1 MVPYP
6 INELTALQLK
16 ASRELATVNSWAV
29 MVQSACRALRCG
41 HQLKA
46 SSTWIPALT
55 SRLPSP
61 FRICPFCPCLYLSTQ
76 AARRRGDGARGG
88 GGVSFL
94 CPFCGY
100 TFPISELHSG
110 HFKIC
115 RKRISTASTEEGAG
129 VLGDRGLLLEN
140 VDRRNDN
147 GTNLVDLTSHEIND
161 MHTVNEQDEDIDAG
175 TSSCKMSAAQ
185 SMFTQ
190 DLSSH
195 ETVVKN
201 EELTPETSTTDRDN
215 IVTTLATENSE
226 KEWSVTDGDPS
237 CPAASSEQLQD
248 VASSVLPADPENA
261 VRFSSEIPEYEVQ
274 TLSVVSLASYATT
287 VGISEQTMVDSELD
301 DIAVAKENGISD
313 AMGKNKPSE
322 VNPVK
327 GNEFGLFQ
335 QDNQQ
340 TKIGEGCSTTLVEE
354 DSSDNNV
361 NVIRNEETL
370 NGEIESKQQSTLML
384 ANPVEN
390 FPIIVGTDLDLLK
403 VGTGSCYSAPEIVE
417 PQQQHN
423 CTSVTEDHLAIPKEA
438 DNVYGNPITDGGISA
453 ISSVIAPSA
462 DGIVVSVG
470 GAPNIK
476 DNDCLYG
483 AIGDITKRN
492 VISSTA
498 MPSQCELV
506 EFSTCMMAQNE
517 KVCLCQD
524 KEQNKEVT
532 ADLVSPEVIA
542 ETSASTSSSI
552 VLLHEGSTDTL
563 EHMRGRGVLLETPT
577 GFAVFIVKEPLDTEG
592 ITCCDDDG
600 VAGDLLWGLKNVL
613 GQFIPE
619 EKHSITKEYHFPLSK
634 GWNDFLLKYS
644 ISVPATV
651 RNSYL
656 MSKFFL
662 LRSLHLT
669 LERVPKNLRESFDKR
684 VNGIGNHIK
693 DNFMYVLVLAR
704 ILVPDLTP
712 DYNFSKIF
720 SSDMVLKIEEAKR
733 FASNYQEERLTLY
746 DRQIILGAL
755 DQLGVVP
762 GQIESVVAFIK
773 LRLKE
778 IEVPTRRDEGEK
790 MTTWKDGHGEGI
802 MQNEKRSIWHPIVGL
817 LVFGGIVMQMPVGC
831 GRPPPRRRHQHLGSA
846 NDGDGTADSG
856 PQRGQP
862 ARQLLLP
869 VPHRGTGE
877 NGSHGL
883 DFGLPQRGDDFVAGS
898 PSDSDSGSTTSSAAV
913 SLPWP
918 TPATRYPEA
927 RRLRP
932 GKERFRCE
940 LEHQAKTGESWR
952 NDLR

>member
-1 MVPYP
+1 ME
-6 INELTALQLK
+6 NGDGT
-16 ASRELATVNSWAV
+16 
-29 MVQSACRALRCG
+29 
-41 HQLKA
+41 
-46 SSTWIPALT
+46 
-55 SRLPSP
+55 
-61 FRICPFCPCLYLSTQ
+61 LSG
-76 AARRRGDGARGG
+76 RRGGGARVGS

-94 CPFCGY
+94 CTFCGY
-100 TFPISELHSG
+100 TYPISELHSG
-110 HFKIC
+110 HFEIC
-115 RKRISTASTEEGAG
+115 RNRISTAATEGAG
-129 VLGDRGLLLEN
+129 ELGDRGLLLGERRRRTGSSEVECSGRLTAYAAEVGDAAWDGGNAEN
-140 VDRRNDN
+140 VDRRNEN
-147 GTNLVDLTSHEIND
+147 ETNVVDLTFHEIND

-201 EELTPETSTTDRDN
+201 EKLTPETSTTDRDD
-215 IVTTLATENSE
+215 IVTTLAPENSE
-226 KEWSVTDGDPS
+226 NEWSVMDGDPS

-248 VASSVLPADPENA
+248 VASSVLPADPESA

-274 TLSVVSLASYATT
+274 TLSVVSLASYAIT

-313 AMGKNKPSE
+313 AIGKNKPSQ

-340 TKIGEGCSTTLVEE
+340 PKIGDEGRNTTLVEE

-370 NGEIESKQQSTLML
+370 NGEIESKQQSMLML

-390 FPIIVGTDLDLLK
+390 FSIIVGTDLDLLK
-403 VGTGSCYSAPEIVE
+403 VATGSCYSAPEIVE

-438 DNVYGNPITDGGISA
+438 DNVYGNPITDGGICA
-453 ISSVIAPSA
+453 ISSVNAPSV

-470 GAPNIK
+470 GALNIK

-483 AIGDITKRN
+483 AIGDIPKRN

-532 ADLVSPEVIA
+532 AGLVLPEVVA

-552 VLLHEGSTDTL
+552 VLPNEGSTDTL

-577 GFAVFIVKEPLDTEG
+577 GFAVFIVKEPLDPETAWMHFMDIATANKVVSLIGFVKLDVMSAAWGEG
-592 ITCCDDDG
+592 DGVTSKDLGDLIRKSLKDKKELLVYTKFKDVIEEKFGIACCEDDG
-600 VAGDLLWGLKNVL
+600 VAGDLIWGLKNVL
-613 GQFIPE
+613 REFIPE
-619 EKHSITKEYHFPLSK
+619 EKHVITKEYYFPLSK
-634 GWNDFLLKYS
+634 GWNDFLLNYS
-644 ISVPATV
+644 ISVPTTV
-651 RNSYL
+651 YNSYL
-656 MSKFFL
+656 MSKVFL

-669 LERVPKNLRESFDKR
+669 LERVPRNLRESFDKR
-684 VNGIGNHIK
+684 VNGIGNYIK

-704 ILVPDLTP
+704 ILVPELTP

-720 SSDMVLKIEEAKR
+720 SSDMVLNIEAAKI

-755 DQLGVVP
+755 DQLAVVP
-762 GQIESVVAFIK
+762 GQIESAVTFIK

-778 IEVPTRRDEGEK
+778 IEVPARRDEEEK
-790 MTTWKDGHGEGI
+790 MTWKDEHGERI
-802 MQNEKRSIWHPIVGL
+802 MKNEKRSIWHPIVGL
-817 LVFGGIVMQMPVGC
+817 LVFGGIIMQMAMAC
-831 GRPPPRRRHQHLGSA
+831 
-846 NDGDGTADSG
+846 
-856 PQRGQP
+856 
-862 ARQLLLP
+862 
-869 VPHRGTGE
+869 
-877 NGSHGL
+877 
-883 DFGLPQRGDDFVAGS
+883 
-898 PSDSDSGSTTSSAAV
+898 
-913 SLPWP
+913 
-918 TPATRYPEA
+918 
-927 RRLRP
+927 
-932 GKERFRCE
+932 
-940 LEHQAKTGESWR
+940 
-952 NDLR
+952 